1 MPESG
6 GLFVIDGE
14 DAGSTPWEFTAVA
27 AEAGNTFAL
36 DATNPNHETNAY
48 RASFGGTNEQAYGR
62 KVTGSNYTDV
72 YFRGYVFIPT
82 GASVASAW
90 QQVSLFHLCDDN
102 DVYYQ
107 ARLCAQGNG
116 DGLLYQWSF
125 RTAGGTINSSN
136 GTNFSLNAWHLIE
149 IHWKAG
155 SGTGGAQVWID
166 ETLVFDD
173 LTGTETGDVN
183 YFLVGSYGTDVPVDE
198 VDIDFDDIK
207 ADESYIGPYSAGG
220 EQHELVG
227 VVAGVAALNSML
239 VQKLIVAGS
248 SGSIGSLI
256 GLSRIKK
263 VIAGSF
269 AVSTSLNG
277 LAYLK
282 KVIAGI
288 FSATTSFVGIPGRKR
303 GIVGGFAVASVLT
316 GTAYVKKIIQGSVTT
331 ASTLVAGLSLKKL
344 LAGSFS
350 VASTL
355 AGVLIKSG
363 QIVLQGLMA
372 AGSSLTAKVHLK
384 KIVKGSFATA
394 ATFIGTLTETGQV
407 LLQGAIAAVSSLLG
421 SIQSS
426 KLLSSIINGEA
437 NISGALSLQS
447 ETGILD
453 IDGAMLLKSDEP
465 YHWFILN
472 ADDGATGVYDAD
484 DAIAND
490 RFDTY
495 DKCGFDT
502 IKSALIHP
510 WAVAYSD
517 KPIWG
522 KLEDIAEAILARS
535 MGIDWSGTF
544 RYRSRYEEEDGE
556 DPSAIEDIT
565 DADVP
570 DISSNIERKT
580 HNHVVIRGAKIKK
593 MTKQKLM
600 WSAHGSSIGAC
611 TKSEI
616 IQILDG
622 ALWPEPDEY
631 TDEFIAKFKTGPIED
646 LHGWLQ
652 DISDHTMIGA
662 KDVAPRIDVFD
673 ATGDWDDLSGS
684 FTQIFFDILPEGVRI
699 KYRNDAGE
707 TMHLVVYALYGK
719 PIYKV
724 GGKNAVNS
732 GFIHDKFKDASD
744 IRKNGEKTLTITND
758 FLIDKTQIEKVA
770 EYHWRERQAR
780 HQYRQ
785 SLQGNRL
792 YLLPGEW
799 GNVEVGSAGY
809 HEYLD
814 YKGEFRE
821 IHWSWDAKGTERTD
835 VIIDEQE
842 SNWKAQ
848 SNYSARFEEY
858 GHPYKEPDAQSQ
870 AIVVA
875 SSISADIANMYCD
888 GTSDETEINS
898 AIDYLA
904 ALGGGTV
911 LLTRGTF
918 YIDGSIDM
926 KSNVT
931 LAGQGIGTI
940 IEKNCNDHGIDISGG
955 SGTELTSVRLANFK
969 IQANAADTNVT
980 KYLIYNEYS
989 DGFIFDSIYMYNCYD
1004 NDIRITASEDG
1015 TIKNCTIDIVRAP
1028 NQYGAWIESNDTV
1041 IRSCIFKNCNGG
1053 GGGGIY
1059 VIGSRCTIDQ
1069 NRAYNNYD
1077 GILLQAADCMVASN
1091 LCRDNSNDGINLG
1104 ASFRNSVRGN
1114 QCYNN
1119 TVDGICI
1126 QDNSDDNVLGTN
1138 VCYNNG
1144 GRGIYILHATCD
1156 RNVLTGNRA
1165 TGNTVAN
1172 FTDNGTNTTDSGND
1186 WN

>member
-453 IDGAMLLKSDEP
+453 IDGAMLLKS
-465 YHWFILN
+465 
-472 ADDGATGVYDAD
+472 
-484 DAIAND
+484 
-490 RFDTY
+490 
-495 DKCGFDT
+495 
-502 IKSALIHP
+502 
-510 WAVAYSD
+510 
-517 KPIWG
+517 
-522 KLEDIAEAILARS
+522 
-535 MGIDWSGTF
+535 
-544 RYRSRYEEEDGE
+544 
-556 DPSAIEDIT
+556 
-565 DADVP
+565 
-570 DISSNIERKT
+570 
-580 HNHVVIRGAKIKK
+580 
-593 MTKQKLM
+593 
-600 WSAHGSSIGAC
+600 
-611 TKSEI
+611 
-616 IQILDG
+616 
-622 ALWPEPDEY
+622 
-631 TDEFIAKFKTGPIED
+631 
-646 LHGWLQ
+646 
-652 DISDHTMIGA
+652 
-662 KDVAPRIDVFD
+662 
-673 ATGDWDDLSGS
+673 
-684 FTQIFFDILPEGVRI
+684 
-699 KYRNDAGE
+699 
-707 TMHLVVYALYGK
+707 
-719 PIYKV
+719 
-724 GGKNAVNS
+724 
-732 GFIHDKFKDASD
+732 
-744 IRKNGEKTLTITND
+744 
-758 FLIDKTQIEKVA
+758 
-770 EYHWRERQAR
+770 
-780 HQYRQ
+780 
-785 SLQGNRL
+785 
-792 YLLPGEW
+792 
-799 GNVEVGSAGY
+799 
-809 HEYLD
+809 
-814 YKGEFRE
+814 
-821 IHWSWDAKGTERTD
+821 
-835 VIIDEQE
+835 
-842 SNWKAQ
+842 
-848 SNYSARFEEY
+848 
-858 GHPYKEPDAQSQ
+858 
-870 AIVVA
+870 
-875 SSISADIANMYCD
+875 
-888 GTSDETEINS
+888 
-898 AIDYLA
+898 
-904 ALGGGTV
+904 
-911 LLTRGTF
+911 
-918 YIDGSIDM
+918 
-926 KSNVT
+926 
-931 LAGQGIGTI
+931 
-940 IEKNCNDHGIDISGG
+940 
-955 SGTELTSVRLANFK
+955 
-969 IQANAADTNVT
+969 
-980 KYLIYNEYS
+980 
-989 DGFIFDSIYMYNCYD
+989 
-1004 NDIRITASEDG
+1004 
-1015 TIKNCTIDIVRAP
+1015 
-1028 NQYGAWIESNDTV
+1028 
-1041 IRSCIFKNCNGG
+1041 
-1053 GGGGIY
+1053 
-1059 VIGSRCTIDQ
+1059 
-1069 NRAYNNYD
+1069 
-1077 GILLQAADCMVASN
+1077 
-1091 LCRDNSNDGINLG
+1091 
-1104 ASFRNSVRGN
+1104 
-1114 QCYNN
+1114 
-1119 TVDGICI
+1119 
-1126 QDNSDDNVLGTN
+1126 
-1138 VCYNNG
+1138 
-1144 GRGIYILHATCD
+1144 
-1156 RNVLTGNRA
+1156 
-1165 TGNTVAN
+1165 
-1172 FTDNGTNTTDSGND
+1172 
-1186 WN
+1186 